1 MPRQVDDLIGRENIM
16 TIRPKISQLII
27 LQEQPLNAEPP
38 GDLLRQS
45 FITPQEHFYIR
56 THGSIPAVDPASY
69 RLLITGM
76 VQPKREL
83 SLDELRSMSPAR
95 TVTATLECAGNR
107 RDELMAVKPI
117 PGEVPWRADVIGT
130 AKWRGVPLREV
141 LRAVGVEAD
150 ARYVAFTSLDEAQ
163 FEGEKVSYGS
173 SIALEKALSPDVL
186 LAYEMND
193 EPLAPEHGFPL
204 RVIVPGYIGA
214 RSVKWLR
221 EITLQKRTST
231 NPYQAR
237 DYKIFPPEI
246 TAKTVDWSCGKTIED
261 LTLNAVINTP
271 QDGETLAAGPT
282 RIQGYA
288 IAGEETPVERVEL
301 TVDGGNTWTTANIV
315 ERADPYAWCF
325 WEVTLALTP
334 GDCQIIVRAWDAS
347 KHTQPEDVRQLWNF
361 KGYMNNAW
369 HRVNIHLS

>member
-1 MPRQVDDLIGRENIM
+1 M
-16 TIRPKISQLII
+16 TIHASKSPL
-27 LQEQPLNAEPP
+27 LVHQEHPFNAEPP

-45 FITPQEHFYIR
+45 FLTPQQHFYVR
-56 THGSIPAVDPASY
+56 THGSIPAVDPTSY
-69 RLLITGM
+69 RLLLTGL
-76 VQPKREL
+76 VQQKREL
-83 SLDELRSMSPAR
+83 SLDDLRSMSAGH

-107 RDELMAVKPI
+107 RQELMAVKPI
-117 PGEVPWRADVIGT
+117 AGEVPWRADVIGT
-130 AKWRGVPLREV
+130 ATWRGVPLPEV

-163 FEGEKVSYGS
+163 FEGEKLSYGS

-221 EITLQKRTST
+221 EITLEEHPST

-237 DYKIFPPEI
+237 DYKLFPPEM
-246 TAKTVDWSCGKTIED
+246 TAQTVDWSRGKPLED
-261 LTLNAVINTP
+261 LTLNAVITTP
-271 QDGETLAAGPT
+271 QEGETVAAGPT

-288 IAGEETPVERVEL
+288 ISGEAAPVERVEL
-301 TVDGGNTWTTANIV
+301 CVDGGKTWTTATIV

-325 WEVTLALTP
+325 WEGTVALSP
-334 GDCQIIVRAWDAS
+334 GDRQLIVRAWDAS
-347 KHTQPEDVRQLWNF
+347 GQTQPEDMRPLWNF

-369 HRVNIHLS
+369 HRVKIHVS

>member
-1 MPRQVDDLIGRENIM
+1 M
-16 TIRPKISQLII
+16 TIHPIQSPLIVH
-27 LQEQPLNAEPP
+27 QEQPFNAEPP

-45 FITPQEHFYIR
+45 FLTPQERFYVR
-56 THGSIPAVDPASY
+56 THGSIPAVDPTSY

-76 VQPKREL
+76 VQRKREL
-83 SLDELRSMSPAR
+83 SLDELRSMSPVH
-95 TVTATLECAGNR
+95 TVTATLQCAGNR
-107 RDELMAVKPI
+107 RDELIAVKPI
-117 PGEVPWRADVIGT
+117 PGEVPWRAEVIGT
-130 AKWRGVPLREV
+130 AQWRGVPLRKV
-141 LRAVGVEAD
+141 LQAVGVEAD

-173 SIALEKALSPDVL
+173 SIALEKAFSPDVL

-221 EITLQKRTST
+221 EITLQEHPST

-246 TAKTVDWSCGKTIED
+246 TAQTVDWSRGKTIEE
-261 LTLNAVINTP
+261 LTLNAVITTP
-271 QDGETLAAGPT
+271 QEGETVAAGPT

-288 IAGEETPVERVEL
+288 ISGQGAPVERVEL
-301 TVDGGNTWTTANIV
+301 SVDGAKTWTTANIV
-315 ERADPYAWCF
+315 ERADPYTWCF
-325 WEVTLALTP
+325 WEVRVALSP
-334 GDCQIIVRAWDAS
+334 GDCQMIVRAWDAS
-347 KHTQPEDVRQLWNF
+347 GQTQPEDVRPLWNF

-369 HRVNIHLS
+369 QRVKIHVS

>member
-1 MPRQVDDLIGRENIM
+1 M
-16 TIRPKISQLII
+16 TIRPIQSRLIVH
-27 LQEQPLNAEPP
+27 QEQPLNAEPP

-45 FITPQEHFYIR
+45 FLTPQQHFYIR
-56 THGSIPAVDPASY
+56 THGSIPAVDPTSY
-69 RLLITGM
+69 RLLITGL
-76 VQPKREL
+76 VQRKREL
-83 SLDELRSMSPAR
+83 SLDELRSMSPVH

-107 RDELMAVKPI
+107 RGELMAVKPI
-117 PGEVPWRADVIGT
+117 PGEVPWRAGVIGT
-130 AKWRGVPLREV
+130 ATWRGVPLREV

-150 ARYVAFTSLDEAQ
+150 ARYVAFSSLDEAQ
-163 FEGEKVSYGS
+163 FEGEKVSFGS

-193 EPLAPEHGFPL
+193 APLAPEHGFPL

-221 EITLQKRTST
+221 EITLQEHIST

-237 DYKIFPPEI
+237 DYKLFPPEI
-246 TAKTVDWSCGKTIED
+246 TAQTADWSRAKPIED
-261 LTLNAVINTP
+261 LTLNAVITTP
-271 QDGETLAAGPT
+271 REGETVAAGPT

-288 IAGEETPVERVEL
+288 IAGEGTPVERVEL
-301 TVDGGNTWTTANIV
+301 SVDAGKTWATANIV

-325 WEVTLALTP
+325 WEVTVVLSP
-334 GDCQIIVRAWDAS
+334 GDCQLIARAWDAS
-347 KHTQPEDVRQLWNF
+347 KQTQPEDARPLWNF

-369 HRVNIHLS
+369 QRVNIHVS

>member
-1 MPRQVDDLIGRENIM
+1 
-16 TIRPKISQLII
+16 
-27 LQEQPLNAEPP
+27 
-38 GDLLRQS
+38 
-45 FITPQEHFYIR
+45 
-56 THGSIPAVDPASY
+56 
-69 RLLITGM
+69 
-76 VQPKREL
+76 
-83 SLDELRSMSPAR
+83 
-95 TVTATLECAGNR
+95 
-107 RDELMAVKPI
+107 MAVKPI
-117 PGEVPWRADVIGT
+117 PGEVPWKANVIGT
-130 AKWRGVPLREV
+130 ATWRGVPLREV

-214 RSVKWLR
+214 KSVKWLR
-221 EITLQKRTST
+221 EITLQEHPST

-237 DYKIFPPEI
+237 DYKLFPPEI
-246 TAKTVDWSCGKTIED
+246 TAKTVDWSREKTIEG
-261 LTLNAVINTP
+261 LTLNAVITTP
-271 QDGETLAAGPT
+271 QEGETVAAGPT

-288 IAGEETPVERVEL
+288 IAGEGTPVERVEL
-301 TVDGGNTWTTANIV
+301 SVDGGKTWTTANIV

-325 WEVTLALTP
+325 WEVIVALSP
-334 GDCQIIVRAWDAS
+334 GDCQLIVRAWDAS
-347 KHTQPEDVRQLWNF
+347 KQTQPEDVSCLWNF

-369 HRVNIHLS
+369 HRVKIHVGGVS

>member
-1 MPRQVDDLIGRENIM
+1 
-16 TIRPKISQLII
+16 
-27 LQEQPLNAEPP
+27 
-38 GDLLRQS
+38 
-45 FITPQEHFYIR
+45 
-56 THGSIPAVDPASY
+56 
-69 RLLITGM
+69 
-76 VQPKREL
+76 
-83 SLDELRSMSPAR
+83 
-95 TVTATLECAGNR
+95 
-107 RDELMAVKPI
+107 MAVKPI

-141 LRAVGVEAD
+141 LLAVGVEAD

-163 FEGEKVSYGS
+163 FEGEKVSFGS

-221 EITLQKRTST
+221 EITLQEHTST

-237 DYKIFPPEI
+237 DYKLFPPEI
-246 TAKTVDWSCGKTIED
+246 TAQTADWSRGKTIED
-261 LTLNAVINTP
+261 LTLNAVITTP
-271 QDGETLAAGPT
+271 REGETVEAGPT

-288 IAGEETPVERVEL
+288 IAGEGTPVERVEL
-301 TVDGGNTWTTANIV
+301 SVDGGKTWTTANIV

-325 WEVTLALTP
+325 WGVTVVLSP
-334 GDCQIIVRAWDAS
+334 GDCQMIVRAWDAS
-347 KHTQPEDVRQLWNF
+347 KQTQPEDVRPLWNF

-369 HRVNIHLS
+369 QRVNIHVS